1 MKANN
6 SPWTILGVE
15 PGATQ
20 QEITQAFRKLAMD
33 HHPDKGGCNA
43 TFAQIN
49 SAYRTLKEK
58 KHIPI
63 LSKPDTTL
71 VTVALTLRQ
80 QIEGV
85 NDYIVV
91 SKPGAKKE
99 LTIKAK
105 IPAGARAGDKFK
117 IVHDGKHYIL
127 TIKEKRH
134 DLFTREGFSVTMYHT
149 LDIVTAMCGGT
160 ISIMDP
166 CEQQHTVEI
175 KPGTSQDVL
184 VIPEVGLYNRKTK
197 TRGNLYVHVHT
208 EIPAMTPENI
218 EDFITQLRQANDR
231 Y

>member
-6 SPWTILGVE
+6 SPWKILGVE

-20 QEITQAFRKLAMD
+20 EEITQAFRKLAMD

-49 SAYRTLKEK
+49 NAYRTLKEK
-58 KHIPI
+58 RHIPI
-63 LSKPDTTL
+63 LSKPDITL
-71 VTVALTLRQ
+71 VTVTLTLRQ

-91 SKPGAKKE
+91 TKPGAKKE

-117 IVHDGKHYIL
+117 IVHEGKHYIIN
-127 TIKEKRH
+127 IKEKA
-134 DLFTREGFSVTMYHT
+134 DNLFTREGFSVTMYYK

-160 ISIMDP
+160 ISVSDP
-166 CEQQHTVEI
+166 CDNEHILQI
-175 KPGTSQDVL
+175 DKGTIQDVL
-184 VIPEVGLYNRKTK
+184 VIPEVGLYNKKTK
-197 TRGNLYVHVHT
+197 TRGNMYVHVIT
-208 EIPAMTPENI
+208 EIPSIDQTNL

-231 Y
+231 H